1 MAQIKSLNQH
11 VCVNLNYKH
20 MSMCRFCVLCFCGVP
35 PADLQ
40 RADLHYLYS
49 PRQITQSAR
58 ERDEER
64 EKAIS
69 LSGRDKRRESLSMSP
84 NAFSYV
90 LARESKRVDE
100 MITWCRRKRWKQR
113 WRGILVWCFLQ
124 ILALLNTLLQCHGKT
139 PYTLTRIE
147 EKENVKRG

>member
-1 MAQIKSLNQH
+1 MVQIKSPDQH
-11 VCVNLNYKH
+11 VCVNLSYKQPSLCVQH
-20 MSMCRFCVLCFCGVP
+20 SRFGGVP
-35 PADLQ
+35 PADLH

-58 ERDEER
+58 EKDVVRVRER

-90 LARESKRVDE
+90 SARESERVDE
-100 MITWCRRKRWKQR
+100 MIT
-113 WRGILVWCFLQ
+113 
-124 ILALLNTLLQCHGKT
+124 
-139 PYTLTRIE
+139 
-147 EKENVKRG
+147 